1 MSKIKIRSTRS
12 VRPKSCAPETL
23 PSNVVELMAFRDR
36 RPSPG
41 AHTVYYLNEAGRW
54 LETLDSFA
62 FLYVEDIGN
71 MEVLKARL
79 LSRTPDLIV
88 LESELKWT
96 DPVSTINLLSS
107 LVEAPIV
114 LITDCNAESSNL
126 IKAAYAAGVHDTLYA
141 PLREDELGETLEVLL
156 KFRRQT
162 SLNQ

>member
-1 MSKIKIRSTRS
+1 MSKIKFRSTRS
-12 VRPKSCAPETL
+12 VRAKSRDTEVL
-23 PSNVVELMAFRDR
+23 PSNVVKLAAFRDR
-36 RPSPG
+36 RPS
-41 AHTVYYLNEAGRW
+41 ADSHTVYYLNEAGRW
-54 LETLDSFA
+54 LDTLDSFA
-62 FLYVEDIGN
+62 FLNVQDISN

-88 LESELKWT
+88 LESELKWAE
-96 DPVSTINLLSS
+96 PVSTINLLSS

-114 LITDCNAESSNL
+114 LITDCNAESSDL
-126 IKAAYAAGVHDTLYA
+126 IKRAYAAGVHDTLYA